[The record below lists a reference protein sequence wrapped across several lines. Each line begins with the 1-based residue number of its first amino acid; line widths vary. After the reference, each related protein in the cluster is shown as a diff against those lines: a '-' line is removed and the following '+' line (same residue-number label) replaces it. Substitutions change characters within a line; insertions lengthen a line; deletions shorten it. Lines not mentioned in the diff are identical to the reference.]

1 MCETLN
7 MQSPAGALER
17 INKGGFRCA
26 MCFQSVYPSS
36 LKLESQQ
43 QSRSNQSSA
52 TVHLS
57 LPLHSLW
64 ENRNVKCP
72 ASAASGKTQCL
83 QITSEILV
91 LNCLGA
97 WWWRNHGPFTAELE
111 TGALPRGLPFSL
123 DIIEASCLLFCPV
136 RWRLSINHRAPPSF
150 SLQCLAV
157 QIFFQLLVLPWGG
170 RAGTPVS

>member
-1 MCETLN
+1 

-17 INKGGFRCA
+17 INKGVFRCA

-97 WWWRNHGPFTAELE
+97 WWWRNHGTFTAELE
-111 TGALPRGLPFSL
+111 TGALPGV
-123 DIIEASCLLFCPV
+123 CLFLWISSKPPV
-136 RWRLSINHRAPPSF
+136 CCFVLCAGDWALITEHHQAF
-150 SLQCLAV
+150 SLQCLAM
-157 QIFFQLLVLPWGG
+157 QISF
-170 RAGTPVS
+170 